1 MEKIRVSQKVES
13 EGSYR
18 WNKAEGCGRGF
29 SPVGAG
35 VIAFISLW
43 ASQLWILAMVL
54 LGVSMC
60 AGVSGCLFTVG
71 VHTDSSFGVGA
82 SFVCVWGGCL
92 FPCPLW
98 QNQGS

>member
-1 MEKIRVSQKVES
+1 MGV
-13 EGSYR
+13 
-18 WNKAEGCGRGF
+18 
-29 SPVGAG
+29 G

-82 SFVCVWGGCL
+82 SFVCVWGGGVCFL
-92 FPCPLW
+92 VPFGKTRVPRGQPH
-98 QNQGS
+98 